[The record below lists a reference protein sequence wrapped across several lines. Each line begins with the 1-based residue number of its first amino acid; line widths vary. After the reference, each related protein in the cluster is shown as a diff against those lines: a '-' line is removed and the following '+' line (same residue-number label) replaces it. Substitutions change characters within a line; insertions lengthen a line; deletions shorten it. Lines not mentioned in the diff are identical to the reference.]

1 MKPLARDLFLA
12 ALPLLIGIILSIVW
26 RIAYPAAPLISIL
39 ADLGYVLI
47 FLLGSVSLVAV
58 TVVLVRH
65 SEQAQLSEALE
76 GAQQAQEEARR
87 RFMRRLD
94 HEIKNPLTGI
104 QVALANLNAAPANST
119 EQDHSLQDVRHQMN
133 RLSRLVGDLR
143 KLAELEERPIEHLP
157 VDLVAVLQEVVE
169 SARSLETSQSR
180 NVQLVV
186 SKVPWPLPQI
196 VGDHDLLGLAFY
208 NLVDNA
214 LKFTRP
220 GDSIEVRAF
229 EDGRSL
235 IVEVADTGPG
245 IAPDDLPRIFEEL
258 YRGTN
263 ARGCEGSGVG
273 LALVQRIVARHGGE
287 VSVRSRLVQ
296 PGADQGS
303 AQGGS
308 VFTVRLPL
316 P

>member
-1 MKPLARDLFLA
+1 M
-12 ALPLLIGIILSIVW
+12 
-26 RIAYPAAPLISIL
+26 
-39 ADLGYVLI
+39 GYVLI
-47 FLLGSVSLVAV
+47 FFSGVVSLVAV
-58 TVVLVRH
+58 TTVLVRH
-65 SEQAQLSEALE
+65 SQQVKLSKALE
-76 GAQQAQEEARR
+76 EVQQALEEARR

-104 QVALANLNAAPANST
+104 QVALANLNAAPAGSPD
-119 EQDHSLQDVRHQMN
+119 QSHSLQDVQHQMN

-157 VDLVAVLQEVVE
+157 IDLVAVLQEVME
-169 SARSLETSQSR
+169 SARSLETYHNR
-180 NVQLVV
+180 NLQLVV

-196 VGDHDLLGLAFY
+196 VGDRDLIGLAFY

-258 YRGTN
+258 YRGNN

-296 PGADQGS
+296 PSSDKEPPL
-303 AQGGS
+303 GGS